1 MYKGFALSI
10 ALLLLLTAAGFAEID
25 QEQIFAV
32 GSTNVG
38 VLSGTSAGAI
48 ASFSASPVVGFQMA
62 TDGDDN
68 TKYLQISNSSLVQA
82 AGTVGVYGDYGY
94 VQNALVSSTQTQSSL
109 LDYLSLGVH
118 SQSVGAAFSQSTISN
133 GLFGSTVA
141 SQNFIGTAGQLVSTP
156 YGVSANFVAVGV
168 DSTAG
173 VLVNRSIS
181 ITRLGI

>member
-10 ALLLLLTAAGFAEID
+10 ALLLLLTTAALAEID
-25 QEQIFAV
+25 QAQIFSV

-38 VLSGTSAGAI
+38 VISGTSAGAVS
-48 ASFSASPVVGFQMA
+48 SFNATPIVGFQMT

-68 TKYLQISNSSLVQA
+68 TKYIQLSSSSLVQA
-82 AGTVGVYGDYGY
+82 AGSVGVYGDYGY
-94 VQNALVSSTQTQSSL
+94 AQNAVVSSTQTQSSL
-109 LDYLSLGVH
+109 LDYLSLGVQ

-133 GLFGSTVA
+133 GLFGSTVE

-173 VLVNRSIS
+173 ILVNRSIS
-181 ITRLGI
+181 ITHLGI

>member
-1 MYKGFALSI
+1 MYKGIALLI
-10 ALLLLLTAAGFAEID
+10 ALLLLLSTACFADID
-25 QEQIFAV
+25 QAQIFAV

-38 VLSGTSAGAI
+38 VLTGTSAGAV
-48 ASFSASPVVGFQMA
+48 ASFSVSPIVGFQMT

-68 TKYLQISNSSLVQA
+68 TKYIQLSNSSLVQG

-94 VQNALVSSTQTQSSL
+94 VQNATASSTQTQSSL
-109 LDYLSLGVH
+109 LGYLSLGTQ

>member
-10 ALLLLLTAAGFAEID
+10 ALLLLLTTAVLADID
-25 QEQIFAV
+25 QAQIFSV
-32 GSTNVG
+32 GSTSVG
-38 VLSGTSAGAI
+38 VLTGTSAGAV
-48 ASFSASPVVGFQMA
+48 ASFSATPVVGFQMA

-68 TKYLQISNSSLVQA
+68 TKYIQLSNSSLVQA

-94 VQNALVSSTQTQSSL
+94 VQNAVVSSTQTQSSL
-109 LDYLSLGVH
+109 LDYLSLGVQ

-133 GLFGSTVA
+133 GIFGSTVA
-141 SQNFIGTAGQLVSTP
+141 SQNFIGTGGQLVSTP
-156 YGVSANFVAVGV
+156 YGVSANFVAIGV
-168 DSTAG
+168 DAAAG